1 MTNTSAMPRIDLNP
15 HDWDEVNRIL
25 RIHVPGYEVWAFG
38 SRVTWS
44 AKQYSDL
51 DLAVITKRPLPLSIS
66 ADLKNALAESSLS
79 IKVDVVD
86 WATTAESF
94 RRIIEKDKVVV
105 QMPQPGLVNWIFK
118 RLIDCTRDG
127 NLSYGIVQPG
137 QHDEEGIPIVRVN
150 NVNSGQLRLDDVMRV
165 SPEIEA
171 KYKRT
176 RLEGGEVLLTLVGST
191 GQSVVVPNE
200 LAGWNIARAIAV
212 IRPRPE
218 IGANWINI
226 CLQSKAVQQFLDE
239 RANTTVQ
246 KTLNLGD
253 VKEVPIPIPPKEV
266 KDAIESIAM
275 ALANKIELNRRMNE
289 TLEAIARAMFKSW
302 FVDFDPVRA
311 KMNGEPPESIC
322 QRLGLTP
329 DLLALFPDRLVDSE
343 RGEIPEGWKDGRISD
358 VAGLLSGYA
367 FKSKDWV
374 ENGVPVVKIGS
385 VKPGIVDLGA
395 VSFVT
400 ATVADQAKRF
410 RLCPGDLLIGMTGYV
425 GEVGLVPPTDN
436 PPLLNQRVGKFIL
449 ENPGA
454 AEIAFLYCL
463 TRAPKF
469 KEEVVTK
476 SHGTAQ
482 ANVSAEGILS
492 IPIIVP
498 PKMLRDAFNQICYPL
513 FVRIL
518 ENHAE
523 TSTLS
528 ISRDTLLPKLL
539 SGELRVPA
547 GDMAMEAMS

>member
-1 MTNTSAMPRIDLNP
+1 MPKIDLNP
-15 HDWDEVNRIL
+15 HDWDEVSRIL
-25 RIHVPGYEVWAFG
+25 RIHIPGYEVWAFG

-51 DLAVITKRPLPLSIS
+51 DLAVITKHPLPLSIS
-66 ADLKNALAESSLS
+66 ADLKNAFAESSLS

-94 RRIIEKDKVVV
+94 RRIIEKGKVIV
-105 QMPQPGLVNWIFK
+105 QVPQPGLVNWIFK
-118 RLIDCTRDG
+118 KLIDCTRDG

-137 QHDEEGIPIVRVN
+137 QHDEKGIPIVRVN
-150 NVNSGQLRLDDVMRV
+150 NVNNGQLRLDDVMRV

-191 GQSVVVPNE
+191 GQSLVVPNE

-253 VKEVPIPIPPKEV
+253 VKELPIPIPPREA
-266 KDAIESIAM
+266 KDAIESVAM
-275 ALANKIELNRRMNE
+275 VLANKIELNRRMNE

-311 KMNGEPPESIC
+311 KMNGEPTVSIC

-343 RGEIPEGWKDGRISD
+343 LGEIPEGWNVESVYKIASVIYGAPFASSKFNTDGIGIPLIRIRDLKDESPGVHTEESHPKGYMVR
-358 VAGLLSGYA
+358 AG
-367 FKSKDWV
+367 DI
-374 ENGVPVVKIGS
+374 VVGMD
-385 VKPGIVDLGA
+385 GE
-395 VSFVT
+395 
-400 ATVADQAKRF
+400 F
-410 RLCPGDLLIGMTGYV
+410 RAYLWG
-425 GEVGLVPPTDN
+425 GEDAW
-436 PPLLNQRVGKFIL
+436 LNQRVCVFKPIEGYSAPFIHNSIAPCLAHIEETETATTVIHLGKNDIDRFIVV
-449 ENPGA
+449 NPA
-454 AEIAFLYCL
+454 KNILTEFNALSCPLYE
-463 TRAPKF
+463 RIVINK
-469 KEEVVTK
+469 KELRVL
-476 SHGTAQ
+476 A
-482 ANVSAEGILS
+482 S
-492 IPIIVP
+492 I
-498 PKMLRDAFNQICYPL
+498 RDA
-513 FVRIL
+513 
-518 ENHAE
+518 
-523 TSTLS
+523 
-528 ISRDTLLPKLL
+528 LLPKLL
-539 SGELRVPA
+539 SGELRVPDA
-547 GDMAMEAMS
+547 EKTVELMA

>member
-1 MTNTSAMPRIDLNP
+1 MPRIDLNP
-15 HDWDEVNRIL
+15 HDWDEVSRIL
-25 RIHVPGYEVWAFG
+25 RIHVPGYEIWAFG

-51 DLAVITKRPLPLSIS
+51 DLAVITKQPLPLSTS
-66 ADLKNALAESSLS
+66 ADLKNAFAESSLS

-94 RRIIEKDKVVV
+94 RRIIEKDKVIV
-105 QMPQPGLVNWIFK
+105 QVPQPSLLNWTFK

-191 GQSVVVPNE
+191 GQSVVVPNK

-253 VKEVPIPIPPKEV
+253 VKELPIPIPPREV
-266 KDAIESIAM
+266 KDAIESVAM
-275 ALANKIELNRRMNE
+275 ALSNKFELNRRMNE

-311 KMNGEPPESIC
+311 KMSGETPESIC

-343 RGEIPEGWKDGRISD
+343 LGEIPEGWGVGAIGEQVDVVGGGTPSTKESEYWEGGTIHWTTPKD
-358 VAGLLSGYA
+358 LSGLHDKVLLKTERKITEKGLQAISSDLLPIDTVLMSSRAPVGYLALAKVPTAINQGFIAMKCNKRLPPEYVIQWAESVMDEIKQRASGTTFAEISKKTFRSIQVVLPPLELINEYA
-367 FKSKDWV
+367 QITKAIY
-374 ENGVPVVKIGS
+374 GKIT
-385 VKPGIVDLGA
+385 LGA
-395 VSFVT
+395 SESFS
-400 ATVADQAKRF
+400 
-410 RLCPGDLLIGMTGYV
+410 L
-425 GEVGLVPPTDN
+425 GE
-436 PPLLNQRVGKFIL
+436 
-449 ENPGA
+449 
-454 AEIAFLYCL
+454 
-463 TRAPKF
+463 
-469 KEEVVTK
+469 
-476 SHGTAQ
+476 
-482 ANVSAEGILS
+482 
-492 IPIIVP
+492 
-498 PKMLRDAFNQICYPL
+498 LRDA
-513 FVRIL
+513 
-518 ENHAE
+518 
-523 TSTLS
+523 
-528 ISRDTLLPKLL
+528 LLPKLL
-539 SGELRVPA
+539 SGELLVTEL
-547 GDMAMEAMS
+547 DSE